1 MITYRIFYADGSTYS
16 SADGPVEDAPGLG
29 VVVVL
34 IQPDE
39 GESFVIVG
47 HDFYCWHA
55 DQGRWWGAD
64 QAGLWDYLQ
73 RPGWRK
79 VILGRTVS
87 NGDYGRIH
95 AQAMRD
101 AGMIDGEAA

>member
-1 MITYRIFYADGSTYS
+1 VAWAVYYDDGTVWHDT
-16 SADGPVEDAPGLG
+16 DGPVEDTPGLG
-29 VVVVL
+29 VVVVS
-34 IQPDE
+34 ITTDD
-39 GESFVIVG
+39 GSFVIVG
-47 HDFYCWHA
+47 HDQYVWHA

-87 NGDYGRIH
+87 NERYGEIH
-95 AQAMRD
+95 GQAMRD
-101 AGMIDGEAA
+101 AGMIEG

>member
-1 MITYRIFYADGSTYS
+1 MWRLYYDDGSTWE
-16 SADGPVEDAPGLG
+16 GPVEAAPGLG

-34 IQPDE
+34 MTD
-39 GESFVIVG
+39 FVIVG

-73 RPGWRK
+73 QPGWKK
-79 VILGRTVS
+79 VLFGRTVS
-87 NGDYGRIH
+87 NEQYGRIH
-95 AQAMRD
+95 ARAMRD
-101 AGMIDGEAA
+101 CGMMS

>member
-1 MITYRIFYADGSTYS
+1 MWAVYYDDGSTWTD
-16 SADGPVEDAPGLG
+16 ADGPVEDTPGLG
-29 VVVVL
+29 AVVVL
-34 IQPDE
+34 VQPDE

-64 QAGLWDYLQ
+64 QSGVWDYLH

-79 VILGRTVS
+79 VVFGRTVS
-87 NGDYGRIH
+87 NADYGAVH
-95 AQAMRD
+95 ARAMRD
-101 AGMIDGEAA
+101 AGMIQGGSS